1 MAQKIGEITL
11 YVLTTSYKV
20 EKSIYTVYD
29 RNSQIVVLGEDKL
42 EIPCTTVFEILKI
55 AQHDN
60 SVVRMDLDDELLDQ
74 IHKQAVADN
83 I

>member
-1 MAQKIGEITL
+1 MAQKIGEIIL

-42 EIPCTTVFEILKI
+42 EIPCTTVFEILKR